1 MSKGRINQLVCY
13 ISAKVADIS
22 ADPLA
27 QICLILF
34 CLFWFAFG
42 LPVEILTA
50 ALSIMA
56 ITLTQMVLNKQNE
69 READAH
75 RRDIAL
81 HAKIDELV
89 LASSRARDELA
100 GIEVLEEEE
109 IERLKRAATI
119 KENAQG

>member
-1 MSKGRINQLVCY
+1 MSKGRINQIGCY

-34 CLFWFAFG
+34 CLAWFVLG

-75 RRDIAL
+75 RRDLAL